1 MSFIS
6 GLAAVFG
13 FNSCLDHQPGD
24 SLIFGGWK
32 TRVKISF
39 IQWVLPSSG
48 SFTSSLGLA
57 NEETFRELSC
67 FMLSAFGCIE
77 LK

>member
-1 MSFIS
+1 M
-6 GLAAVFG
+6 
-13 FNSCLDHQPGD
+13 
-24 SLIFGGWK
+24 
-32 TRVKISF
+32 KISF
-39 IQWVLPSSG
+39 IQWVLPSPG